1 MSPSWKHAVVGTVMI
16 VLAAAGCTLPLMTA
30 KSDTPGTM
38 VAATIFALQTN
49 ASGTQTAFVQE
60 VPTSA
65 ATPPPTP
72 STVPSIT
79 PTPQNP
85 LVTTLALCLTGPGK
99 VYGVVSSIKSGT
111 RVQLLGVGSVAGW
124 FVIENP
130 VYHDRCWI
138 PASSLLLDPGVNIA
152 ALQVF
157 NPPPTPGP
165 KITATPTP

>member
-1 MSPSWKHAVVGTVMI
+1 MRPNLRYPV
-16 VLAAAGCTLPLMTA
+16 AAAILIGLASLACSLPAATGGA
-30 KSDTPGTM
+30 DKGGTM

-49 ASGTQTAFVQE
+49 AAATQTAFVQE

-65 ATPPPTP
+65 ATPIASATI
-72 STVPSIT
+72 TPSIT

-85 LVTTLALCLTGPGK
+85 LVKSLALCLTGPGK
-99 VYGVVSSIKSGT
+99 VYNVVSSIKPGT

-124 FVIENP
+124 FVVENP
-130 VYHDRCWI
+130 LYHNRCWI
-138 PASSLLLDPGVNIA
+138 QATSLQLDPGVNIA